1 MSKTKQLDDL
11 FSEYK
16 ERFQKE
22 QIVLDEGNIDT
33 RLMLVGEAPGKDEV
47 RLSRPFVGAAGKNL
61 NEFLN
66 LLEIAREEIYIANAI
81 KYRLSKINDKTGRI
95 INRPAT
101 KEEIEMNRIFLQKEI
116 EIIKPKYVV
125 TLGNVPL
132 RSVTGDY
139 KVSIGTLHGQL
150 NEIEI
155 LGLTCYLYPLYH
167 PASIIY
173 NTGLKEVY
181 KNDLIKLKS
190 ILSE

>member
-1 MSKTKQLDDL
+1 MSKSKQLESL
-11 FSEYK
+11 FNEYK
-16 ERFQKE
+16 EVFQKE
-22 QIVLDEGNIDT
+22 QIVLDEGNIDS
-33 RLMLVGEAPGKDEV
+33 RLMLIGEAPGKDEV

-66 LLEIAREEIYIANAI
+66 LLEVEREEIYIANAI

-95 INRPAT
+95 INRPAS
-101 KEEIEMNRIFLQKEI
+101 KEEIEMNRVYLQKEI
-116 EIIKPKYVV
+116 EILRPKFIV

-139 KVSIGTLHGQL
+139 KASIGSLHGRL

-155 LGLTCYLYPLYH
+155 LSSKYHLYPLYH

-173 NTGLKEVY
+173 NASLKEVY

-190 ILSE
+190 ILS